1 METGD
6 KDMGPKF
13 AIGQRVVINPVSEKG
28 PTQRDND
35 VMTYA
40 GQVGQV
46 SNFYSISPS
55 AGQIFHI
62 YKVRIGR
69 EKKEIV
75 VYEDEMEINLS

>member
-1 METGD
+1 MTTRD
-6 KDMGPKF
+6 KTMGPKY
-13 AIGQRVVINPVSEKG
+13 AIGQKVIIHPVSEKG
-28 PTQRDND
+28 FSQRESD
-35 VMTYA
+35 VTAYA

-62 YKVRIGR
+62 YRVRVGP

-75 VYEDEMEINLS
+75 VYEDEMEANLS

>member
-1 METGD
+1 
-6 KDMGPKF
+6 MGPKF

-28 PTQRDND
+28 LTQRDND
-35 VMTYA
+35 VTIYA

-62 YKVRIGR
+62 YKVRVGR

-75 VYEDEMEINLS
+75 VYEDEMEANLS

>member
-1 METGD
+1 
-6 KDMGPKF
+6 MGPKF

-28 PTQRDND
+28 LTQRDND
-35 VMTYA
+35 VMIYA

-62 YKVRIGR
+62 YKVRVGR

-75 VYEDEMEINLS
+75 VYEDEMEANLS